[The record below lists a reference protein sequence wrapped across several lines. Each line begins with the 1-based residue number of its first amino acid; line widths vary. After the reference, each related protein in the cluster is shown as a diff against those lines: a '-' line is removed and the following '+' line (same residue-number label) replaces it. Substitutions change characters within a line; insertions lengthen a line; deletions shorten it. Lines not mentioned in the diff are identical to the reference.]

1 LIHWFD
7 SFSFDACISFQIA
20 YYNNNNYYYYSFFSP
35 PPQNRE
41 VWLGWIPGF
50 YSLVIACEVYLMLPM
65 FGGAEK
71 IFRKVL
77 VPLFKLE
84 EYLMLRDAFFVKK
97 RIWSELDADRSIAM
111 RTAIAKL
118 FAEEDDAS
126 ANKTRKNDLLE
137 SYAGILRTNKK
148 SGGAE
153 PNEATNLV

>member
-1 LIHWFD
+1 
-7 SFSFDACISFQIA
+7 
-20 YYNNNNYYYYSFFSP
+20 
-35 PPQNRE
+35 
-41 VWLGWIPGF
+41 
-50 YSLVIACEVYLMLPM
+50 MLPM

-118 FAEEDDAS
+118 FAEEDDALGET
-126 ANKTRKNDLLE
+126 KKNDLLE

-148 SGGAE
+148 SGGGE